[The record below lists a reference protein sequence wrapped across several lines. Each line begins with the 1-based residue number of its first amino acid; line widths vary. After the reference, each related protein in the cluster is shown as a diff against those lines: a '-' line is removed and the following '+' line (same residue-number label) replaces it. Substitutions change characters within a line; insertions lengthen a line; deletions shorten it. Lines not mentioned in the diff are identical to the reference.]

1 MRTPNQ
7 RDARGQKSL
16 GNHTMNFQEL
26 ILKLTRY
33 WSDHGCLVLQPYD
46 TEKGAG
52 TFNPATFL
60 RALGPGPWN
69 AVYVE
74 PSRRPTDGRY
84 GENPFR
90 LQMFYQLQVILKP
103 APDDAQKIFLD
114 SLRAI
119 GLDIAEHDVRFIEDD
134 WESPT
139 LGATGL
145 GWQVWLDGLEI
156 TQYTYFQQVGG
167 LQCDPVCVEY
177 TYGLER
183 IAMAVQKKDSLF
195 DLEWGAG
202 ITYGELRKREEFETS
217 TYNFEVAPVELL
229 RRWFD
234 EFEQECLRLV
244 DKGLVIP
251 AYDFVMKC
259 SHTFNLLDARRAISV
274 AERVAVIARVR
285 KLAREVAKAFLAQ
298 RKEMGFPL
306 LKKPKS

>member
-1 MRTPNQ
+1 
-7 RDARGQKSL
+7 
-16 GNHTMNFQEL
+16 MNFQEL
-26 ILKLTRY
+26 VSALTQY
-33 WSDHGCLVLQPYD
+33 WCDYGCAALYPYD

-60 RALGPGPWN
+60 RSLGPEPWKV
-69 AVYVE
+69 VYVE

-90 LQMFYQLQVILKP
+90 VQMHHQLQVIVKP
-103 APDDAQKIFLD
+103 APDDAQKVYLD
-114 SLRAI
+114 SLRRVGMDVA
-119 GLDIAEHDVRFIEDD
+119 AHDVRFIEDD

-167 LQCDPVCVEY
+167 IPCDPVCVEY

-183 IAMAVQKKDSLF
+183 IAMAVQEKGNLF
-195 DLEWGAG
+195 DLDWGG
-202 ITYGELRKREEFETS
+202 GLTYGEIRKREEYEFS
-217 TYNFEVAPVELL
+217 TYNFEAANVELL
-229 RRWFD
+229 HSLFD
-234 EFEQECLRLV
+234 AYEKECLRML
-244 DKGLVIP
+244 DEGLVMP

-274 AERVAVIARVR
+274 AERTAVIARVR
-285 KLAREVAKAFLAQ
+285 KLARCVAEAHVKQ
-298 RKEMGFPL
+298 REEMGFPL
-306 LKKPKS
+306 LKKAEA

>member
-1 MRTPNQ
+1 
-7 RDARGQKSL
+7 
-16 GNHTMNFQEL
+16 MNFQEL
-26 ILKLTRY
+26 ILNLTRY

-60 RALGPGPWN
+60 RALGPEPWN
-69 AVYVE
+69 VVYVE
-74 PSRRPTDGRY
+74 PSRRPADGRY

-90 LQMFYQLQVILKP
+90 LQMHHQLQVILKP
-103 APDDAQKIFLD
+103 APDHAQRIYLD

-217 TYNFEVAPVELL
+217 TYNFELASVELL

-234 EFEQECLRLV
+234 EFERECLRLI

-274 AERVAVIARVR
+274 AERVAVIARIR
-285 KLAREVAKAFLAQ
+285 KLARTVAEAFLAQ

-306 LKKPKS
+306 LKKRKS

>member
-1 MRTPNQ
+1 M
-7 RDARGQKSL
+7 D
-16 GNHTMNFQEL
+16 FQEL
-26 ILKLTRY
+26 IRTLTKY
-33 WSDHGCLVLQPYD
+33 WMDYGCIAVQPCD
-46 TEKGAG
+46 MEKGAG

-60 RALGPGPWN
+60 RALGPEPWKV
-69 AVYVE
+69 VYVE

-90 LQMFYQLQVILKP
+90 TQMHYQLQVIVKP
-103 APDDAQKIFLD
+103 APEEAQKIYLD

-119 GLDIAEHDVRFIEDD
+119 GIDIEAHDVRYIEDD

-167 LQCDPVCVEY
+167 IQLDPICVEY

-183 IAMAVQKKDSLF
+183 IAMAIQNKENLF

-202 ITYGELRKREEFETS
+202 ITYGDLRKQEEYERS
-217 TYNFEVAPVELL
+217 KYSFEVADVAMLHQL
-229 RRWFD
+229 FD
-234 EFEQECLRLV
+234 TYEKECLRLV
-244 DKGLVIP
+244 EQKLVLP

-259 SHTFNLLDARRAISV
+259 SHTFNLLDARRAVSV
-274 AERVAVIARVR
+274 AERTATITRVR
-285 KLAREVAKAFLAQ
+285 RLARAIAEAYLKQ
-298 RKEMGFPL
+298 REEMGFPL
-306 LKKPKS
+306 LKRAEPALKPAKSG